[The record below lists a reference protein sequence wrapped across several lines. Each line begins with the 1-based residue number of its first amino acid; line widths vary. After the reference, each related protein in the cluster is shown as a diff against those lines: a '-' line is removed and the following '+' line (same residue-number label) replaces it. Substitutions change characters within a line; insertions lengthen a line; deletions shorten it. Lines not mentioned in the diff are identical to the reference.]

1 MARHGAGNWALVAAA
16 AGLAPARSGK
26 ACSLRW
32 REYLD
37 PAVTGSRLAPFSQE
51 EAAVLLEV
59 RGGGERWE
67 RVGEEG
73 NDWEWGMEVVLQK
86 VS

>member
-1 MARHGAGNWALVAAA
+1 
-16 AGLAPARSGK
+16 
-26 ACSLRW
+26 
-32 REYLD
+32 
-37 PAVTGSRLAPFSQE
+37 VTGSRLAPFSQE

-73 NDWEWGMEVVLQK
+73 NDWEWGMEAVLRK
-86 VS
+86 VL